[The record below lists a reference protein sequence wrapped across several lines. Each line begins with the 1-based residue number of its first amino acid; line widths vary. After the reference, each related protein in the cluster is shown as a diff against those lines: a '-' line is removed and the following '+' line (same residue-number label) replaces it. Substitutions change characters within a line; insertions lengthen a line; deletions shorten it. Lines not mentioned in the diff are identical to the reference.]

1 MRVVEGVLVSE
12 GLRREGCWSDFIL
25 YRRWDALL
33 TAGEE
38 HRQFQSRIKCML
50 TSIVG
55 HRAEYLVSHT
65 EVAEGLSKMS
75 SLNQVAVAPRRS
87 PRPMSYKER
96 WNGID

>member
-1 MRVVEGVLVSE
+1 MG
-12 GLRREGCWSDFIL
+12 GLLIGFIL
-25 YRRWDALL
+25 YRRWDALP
-33 TAGEE
+33 TVGEE
-38 HRQFQSRIKCML
+38 HFRFQSPIKCML

-87 PRPMSYKER
+87 PRPMPYERKEEAI
-96 WNGID
+96 N